1 MKKLKKKLNWA
12 IGLSISA
19 IILSVVMLI
28 IWCCNA
34 GGFEVVELDTFVGVI
49 VALLA
54 IIVTFVLGWQIFNIF
69 ELKQKIEE
77 MNNLKLQFNEQ
88 SEEIKNLSLRTEHTM
103 YLTWGDNECN
113 KQNYYLATFYYIISL
128 KYALEMNS
136 TTNILKIKKALKLS
150 KNKINKKH
158 KFPPSAITKIKCA
171 DKEIRKFTAYFCM
184 KDFYDDIYK
193 NFIEHTITDDEQ
205 E

>member
-1 MKKLKKKLNWA
+1 
-12 IGLSISA
+12 
-19 IILSVVMLI
+19 
-28 IWCCNA
+28 
-34 GGFEVVELDTFVGVI
+34 
-49 VALLA
+49 
-54 IIVTFVLGWQIFNIF
+54 
-69 ELKQKIEE
+69 

-150 KNKINKKH
+150 KNKIKG
-158 KFPPSAITKIKCA
+158 IKP
-171 DKEIRKFTAYFCM
+171 RKYAKST
-184 KDFYDDIYK
+184 DIYESTPAS
-193 NFIEHTITDDEQ
+193 FIVL
-205 E
+205 